1 MSYLNERVI
10 LVTGASGQVG
20 FELVRSFQGLG
31 RVVAP
36 GRDTLDLASG
46 RQIEELIRNVRP
58 SLIVNP
64 AAYTAVDHAETEI
77 DLANS
82 INAVAPGIL
91 ASEARRL
98 RIPLIHYSTDYVFD
112 GTGDGA
118 YSEGDR
124 VGPLNVYGKS
134 KLDGELAIAEA
145 GASHLVLRT
154 SWVYGA
160 HGRNFVQTML
170 RLAAQRTELRV
181 VDDQVGA
188 PTWARTIAELTAH
201 IVAQAFAVQE
211 KDRQE
216 WWAQRSGIYHLT
228 ASGYTSWAGFAEAIF
243 DIAAMPVRPRIV
255 PITSDEYPTPAQR
268 PRNSRLSG
276 AKLSATFGLRPP
288 DWRDALHLCLAE
300 REA

>member
-46 RQIEELIRNVRP
+46 RQIEELIREVRP

-134 KLDGELAIAEA
+134 KLDGELAIAELGRA
-145 GASHLVLRT
+145 ISSSVPVGSMAPTAEISCKRCCASQHSTRNCELWMTR
-154 SWVYGA
+154 WERP
-160 HGRNFVQTML
+160 HGR
-170 RLAAQRTELRV
+170 
-181 VDDQVGA
+181 
-188 PTWARTIAELTAH
+188 
-201 IVAQAFAVQE
+201 
-211 KDRQE
+211 
-216 WWAQRSGIYHLT
+216 
-228 ASGYTSWAGFAEAIF
+228 
-243 DIAAMPVRPRIV
+243 
-255 PITSDEYPTPAQR
+255 
-268 PRNSRLSG
+268 
-276 AKLSATFGLRPP
+276 
-288 DWRDALHLCLAE
+288 ALLQN
-300 REA
+300 